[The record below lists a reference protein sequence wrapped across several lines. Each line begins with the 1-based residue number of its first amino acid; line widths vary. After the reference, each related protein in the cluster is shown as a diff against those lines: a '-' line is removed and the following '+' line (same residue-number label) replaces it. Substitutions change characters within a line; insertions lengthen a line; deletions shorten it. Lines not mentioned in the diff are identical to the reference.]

1 MSIQFTNSQIEA
13 KITKAIKGLSL
24 TQANPPSKQEF
35 IINAVNHYFDELVKK
50 KFIK

>member
-1 MSIQFTNSQIEA
+1 MSIQFTNSQVEA

-24 TQANPPSKQEF
+24 TQAKPPSKQEF
-35 IINAVNHYFDELVKK
+35 IIDAIDHYFNELVKK